1 MMKKKNMW
9 KYIKSYKFQSILIK
23 NFLLIFL
30 IVFIPVIIIT
40 ISVQSKYNNA
50 VEDEIKT
57 ANYNA
62 AIKTQATIDRA
73 MQDTTRLATHL
84 SISSVYDLF
93 FISNK
98 TFADYYNIID
108 IIYDRT
114 REYISLDDYVHS
126 VYLQSD
132 SLGIMYDSIDNAIKQ
147 VGLENST
154 LQEEDWYI
162 KDKADNNKINRYFA
176 WRETRDGQITGNYV
190 SVIHYVRKKRT
201 KILGSVTINLK
212 VNHLAKMADMIYSE
226 NDVKTIVIDNETKKV
241 IISKNTDDF
250 LKNISDIDVFKS
262 IDYSKID
269 KSEILSVDN
278 EQYIITNV
286 KSHYGNWTYLSV
298 LPLTSYSND
307 VNRIYEYVKN
317 ILIAYM
323 IISLI
328 LSYLLTM
335 KTYEPVSTVMRII
348 DNPQMWDRE
357 KHRNKNE
364 VKYISDN
371 IFKIIISNTE
381 LEEELRNKITLL
393 DKAQNKAL
401 QSQMN
406 PHFLFN
412 TLEAINWTAIE
423 LLDGYNEASDMISN
437 LSEVLRY
444 SLDGEQFSSVK
455 DEVKYCKIYINI
467 MKKRYKNKLEVKWNI
482 QEEVYD
488 NRIMKLTLQP
498 IIENAIYHGIK
509 PKRDKGLIEVTCN
522 SMNDKLEITIKDDG
536 VGMTKDEEIE
546 LNTKINDKYLLRNQG
561 IGMYNVNQRIKL
573 LYGDEYGI
581 KVISSKGIG
590 TSIIIDLPY
599 EK

>member
-1 MMKKKNMW
+1 MRKKNMW

-30 IVFIPVIIIT
+30 IVFIPVIVIT
-40 ISVQSKYNNA
+40 INVQSKYNHA

-62 AIKTQATIDRA
+62 ALKTQETIDRA
-73 MQDTTRLATHL
+73 MKDTTRLATHL

-114 REYISLDDYVHS
+114 KEYVSLDDYISS

-132 SLGIMYDSIDNAIKQ
+132 SLGILYDSIDGAIND
-147 VGLENST
+147 VGINNTT
-154 LQEEDWYI
+154 LQDKDWYR
-162 KDKADNNKINRYFA
+162 KDKDDIDTINRYFA
-176 WRETRDGQITGNYV
+176 WREIREGKVTGNYV
-190 SVIHYVRKKRT
+190 SAIHYVRKRRT
-201 KILGSVTINLK
+201 RILGSVAINLK
-212 VNHLAKMADMIYSE
+212 VSYLAKMADMHYSN
-226 NDVKTIVIDNETKKV
+226 NDIKTIVVDNESDKV
-241 IISKNTDDF
+241 IISKNSDDF
-250 LKNISDIDVFKS
+250 LKDVSEIYIFDS
-262 IDYSKID
+262 IDYSSIG
-269 KSEILSVDN
+269 KSEILSVNN
-278 EQYIITNV
+278 EKYIITKVN
-286 KSHYGNWTYLSV
+286 SQYADWTYLSV

-307 VNRIYEYVKN
+307 VDKIYKYVKN
-317 ILIAYM
+317 ILMAYM

-328 LSYLLTM
+328 LSYLLTI

-357 KHRNKNE
+357 KHKNKNE

-371 IFKIIISNTE
+371 IFKIILSNTS
-381 LEEELRNKITLL
+381 LEDELRNKIILL

-423 LLDGYNEASDMISN
+423 LLDGYNEASDMISS

-444 SLDGEQFSSVK
+444 SLDGEQFSTVK

-467 MKKRYKNKLEVKWNI
+467 MKKRYKNKLEVKWHI
-482 QEEVYD
+482 QEDVYD

-509 PKRDKGLIEVTCN
+509 PKRDKGIIEISCESKKDN
-522 SMNDKLEITIKDDG
+522 LEIVVFDDG
-536 VGMTKDEEIE
+536 VGMSKEEEIE
-546 LNTKINDKYLLRNQG
+546 LNMKINDKYLLRNQG
-561 IGMYNVNQRIKL
+561 IGMYNVNQRIKI
-573 LYGDEYGI
+573 LYGEEYGLR
-581 KVISSKGIG
+581 VISDKGIG
-590 TSIIIDLPY
+590 TSIIIVLPH

>member
-132 SLGIMYDSIDNAIKQ
+132 SLGILYDSIDNAIKQ

>member
-132 SLGIMYDSIDNAIKQ
+132 SLGILYDSIDNAIKQ

-509 PKRDKGLIEVTCN
+509 PKRDKGLIEISCN

-536 VGMTKDEEIE
+536 VGMTKEEEIE

-581 KVISSKGIG
+581 KVISLKGIG

>member
-1 MMKKKNMW
+1 MKKKNMW

-40 ISVQSKYNNA
+40 ISVQSKYNSA

-62 AIKTQATIDRA
+62 ALKTQATIDRA

-108 IIYDRT
+108 IINDRT
-114 REYISLDDYVHS
+114 TEYISLDDYIHS

-132 SLGIMYDSIDNAIKQ
+132 NLGILYDSIDNAIKE

-154 LQEEDWYI
+154 LQDEDWYA

-176 WRETRDGQITGNYV
+176 WRETRDSKVISNYV

-212 VNHLAKMADMIYSE
+212 VNHLAKMADMIYSD
-226 NDVKTIVIDNETKKV
+226 NGVKTIVVDNESNKV

-250 LKNISDIDVFKS
+250 LKDVSDIDIFNS
-262 IDYSKID
+262 IDFSKID
-269 KSEILSVDN
+269 KSEILSVNN
-278 EQYIITNV
+278 EQYIITNI
-286 KSHYGNWTYLSV
+286 KSQYGNWTYLSV

-307 VNRIYEYVKN
+307 VNKIYDYVKN

-328 LSYLLTM
+328 LSYLLTI

-357 KHRNKNE
+357 KHKNKNE

-381 LEEELRNKITLL
+381 LEEELRNKIILL

-509 PKRDKGLIEVTCN
+509 PKRDKGLIEISCN
-522 SMNDKLEITIKDDG
+522 SMKDKLEITVDDDG
-536 VGMTKDEEIE
+536 VGMTKEEEIE

-573 LYGDEYGI
+573 LYGDEYGL
-581 KVISSKGIG
+581 KVISTKGIG
-590 TSIIIDLPY
+590 TSIIIILPY

>member
-1 MMKKKNMW
+1 MKKKNMW

>member
-132 SLGIMYDSIDNAIKQ
+132 SLGILYDSIDNAIKQ

-509 PKRDKGLIEVTCN
+509 PKRDKGLIEISCN
-522 SMNDKLEITIKDDG
+522 SMNDKLQITIKDDG
-536 VGMTKDEEIE
+536 VGMTKEEEIE

-573 LYGDEYGI
+573 LYGDEYGL